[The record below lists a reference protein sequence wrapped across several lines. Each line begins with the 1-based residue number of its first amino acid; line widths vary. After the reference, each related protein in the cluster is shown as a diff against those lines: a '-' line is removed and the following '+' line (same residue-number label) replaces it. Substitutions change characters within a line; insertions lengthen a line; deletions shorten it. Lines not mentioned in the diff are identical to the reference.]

1 MISRFRVV
9 LAVAVVATIAI
20 IGARVWAAIATA
32 RARTA
37 DGRQEGE
44 VLVDG
49 KVSLRIRSSAGGYS
63 APARAEQ
70 VAARLNEAVEHGAT
84 WKSLKIGRTGGEV
97 AVLAGNDLVVTA
109 DDFHARANGTTR
121 YGLAQIWYANLV
133 RSLQTIPG
141 APPVQQ
147 ASMTSA
153 ASPAVDWSEGG
164 KKLVPILSVGTPGLR
179 VGAAQVVG
187 PKTQVEQVKA
197 VAQIDL
203 SFKDRFRIRAY
214 VPVSSLSLDKIRRV
228 QGCSVWA
235 VGEIGL
241 MEF

>member
-1 MISRFRVV
+1 MTNRFRVV
-9 LAVAVVATIAI
+9 LALAVLAVIAI
-20 IGARVWAAIATA
+20 VGARVWAAIATA

-37 DGRQEGE
+37 DGKQEGE

-63 APARAEQ
+63 APTRAEQ
-70 VAARLNEAVEHGAT
+70 VAARLNEALDRGAT
-84 WKSLKIGRTGGEV
+84 WQSLRTGKSHGEV
-97 AVLAGNDLVVTA
+97 AVLAGNDLIVTA

-121 YGLAQIWYANLV
+121 YGLAKMWEANLA
-133 RSLQTIPG
+133 RSLQSVPG

-147 ASMTSA
+147 ASAASA

-164 KKLVPILSVGTPGLR
+164 KKIVPILSVGTPGLR

-197 VAQIDL
+197 VAQLDL
-203 SFKDRFRIRAY
+203 TFRDRFRIRAY
-214 VPVSSLSLDKIRRV
+214 VPVASLSVDKLRRV

-241 MEF
+241 LEF